1 MKIPGLKLLT
11 ASHLFIDINQ
21 GALPALL
28 PFLIFQYHLSYE
40 EAAGLIFA
48 ANITSSVIQPVF
60 GYYADK
66 IPSFFVM
73 TLGLLFA
80 GLGLS
85 VVGMTN
91 NYWLMFAGVAVSGAG
106 IAAYHPESARIANSI
121 AGEKKA
127 TSVSTF
133 AAGGNIGLAL
143 GPITA
148 VAFVTAFGMKGI
160 MLYTLPAIFMFF
172 VLLTQKDVLVLNK
185 NKEEATS
192 RIKNIVD
199 EWSSFYKL
207 GFVIIIRSIVI
218 FGINTF
224 LPLYWINVLHQPK
237 STSSLILTLIF
248 LVGAMSSLVAGRVA
262 DRVGN
267 RTVLKSGFLMLTP
280 ILLLFLQ
287 TQNVYLATLLLI
299 PIAVS
304 LFAIF
309 SPMVVLGQQYLPN
322 HMGLASGLILG
333 LAISIGG
340 STIPLL
346 SRIASAYG
354 LEWTLTLIAVLPLL
368 AFFAT
373 FTLPFP
379 ASLRQEKNN
388 ALCEQ

>member
-28 PFLIFQYHLSYE
+28 PFLIFHYNLTYE
-40 EAAGLIFA
+40 QAAGLIFA
-48 ANITSSVIQPVF
+48 ANITSSIIQPVF

-66 IPSFFVM
+66 IPSYSVM
-73 TLGLLFA
+73 TLGLLLA

-85 VVGMTN
+85 VVGMVD
-91 NYWLMFAGVAVSGAG
+91 NYWIMFVAVAVSGIG
-106 IAAYHPESARIANSI
+106 IAAYHPESARIANDI

-143 GPITA
+143 GPVAA
-148 VAFVTAFGMKGI
+148 VAFVTLFGIKGI
-160 MLYTLPAIFMFF
+160 MLFALPAIFMF
-172 VLLTQKDVLVLNK
+172 VALTLKKDVFQKSK
-185 NKEEATS
+185 NQS
-192 RIKNIVD
+192 IKVSNIAETKD
-199 EWSSFYKL
+199 EWNSFYKL
-207 GFVIIIRSIVI
+207 GFVIIIRSVVI

-224 LPLYWINVLHQPK
+224 LPLYWMSVLHQSK
-237 STSSLILTLIF
+237 EASSLMLTLIF
-248 LVGAMSSLVAGRVA
+248 LVGACSSFVAGRIA

-267 RTVLKSGFLMLTP
+267 RTVLKSGFFILTP
-280 ILLLFLQ
+280 TLLIFLKMQ
-287 TQNVYLATLLLI
+287 DIYLATLLLV
-299 PIAVS
+299 PVAVC

-340 STIPLL
+340 SAVPLL
-346 SRIASAYG
+346 SKAASLYG
-354 LEWTLTLIAVLPLL
+354 IEWTLTIIAWLPLV
-368 AFFAT
+368 AFLAT
-373 FTLPFP
+373 FTLPLP
-379 ASLRQEKNN
+379 ASLKQSKNIV
-388 ALCEQ
+388 